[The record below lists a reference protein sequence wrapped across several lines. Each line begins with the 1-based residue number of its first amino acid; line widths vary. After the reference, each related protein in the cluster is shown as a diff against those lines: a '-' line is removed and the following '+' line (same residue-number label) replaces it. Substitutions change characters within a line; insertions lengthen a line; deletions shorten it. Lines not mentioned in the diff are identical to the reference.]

1 MPRSAATNRLTDI
14 KIKSYLKDDGRTT
27 PLHDGG
33 GLYLRKRATGA
44 FWVLRLPC
52 PMTGKDQWHQVFAG
66 EASPCYPA
74 RTLADARIKAGTL
87 RAERATGIDPR
98 EARKSRAR
106 REAEA
111 EEAKQRAREAEE
123 LQQAQR
129 LSVRQLFERWRTT
142 DLLPRALADGTR
154 EGRKDGGEYVRQ
166 QFERHV
172 FAALGDRAAADIT
185 RLDLMTVLDAQKSA
199 GKLRTANVLFSDL
212 KQMFAFAV
220 DREIAN
226 TNPLEGLKRRRIG
239 GKDTERERVL
249 SDAEL
254 QQLWAALPDSG
265 LHPRGCSALGLVLAT
280 GVRAGEVMGAAWAD
294 ASLGSTRIEELRCIA
309 EQANTKFGLVDV
321 KARSWHLPDTK
332 NQREHTIHLSDFAL
346 ARLAE
351 LAALRAVGPDEQLV
365 PWLFPD
371 RSGLKPVCVKS
382 LGKQIADRQRAA
394 KTQMQ
399 RRSQSTDA
407 LLLSGG
413 HWTLHDLRRTA
424 ATVMARLGISN
435 DVIDECLNHKQE
447 SKVGR
452 IYIRDRREA
461 EQQRALDALGQHL
474 AELSSSANCAKN

>member
-14 KIKSYLKDDGRTT
+14 KIKSYLKDESKTT

-52 PMTGKDQWHQVFAG
+52 PTTGKDQWHQVFAG
-66 EASPCYPA
+66 EANPCYPT
-74 RTLADARIKAGTL
+74 RTLADARIKAGAL

-98 EARKSRAR
+98 EARRKRAR

-111 EEAKQRAREAEE
+111 EEALQRAREAEE
-123 LQQAQR
+123 LQRAKR
-129 LSVRQLFERWRTT
+129 LSMRQLFDRWRTT
-142 DLLPRALADGTR
+142 DLQPRTLADGTR

-172 FAALGDRAAADIT
+172 FPTLGDRAATDVT
-185 RLDLMTVLDAQKSA
+185 RLDLMAVLDAQKSA

-220 DREIAN
+220 DRQIAT

-254 QQLWAALPDSG
+254 QTLWAALPASG
-265 LHPRGCSALGLVLAT
+265 LHPRSCSALGLVLAT
-280 GVRAGEVMGAAWAD
+280 CVRAGEVMGAVWND
-294 ASLGSTRIEELRCIA
+294 TGLDSTSIEELRRIA
-309 EQANTKFGLVDV
+309 EQAETKFGLVDV
-321 KARSWHLPDTK
+321 NARRWYLPDTK
-332 NQREHTIHLSDFAL
+332 NQRDHTIHLSDFAL
-346 ARLAE
+346 ARIAELAE
-351 LAALRAVGPDEQLV
+351 LREVGPDGDLV

-371 RSGLKPVCVKS
+371 RSRRKPVCVKS

-394 KTQMQ
+394 EQRMQ
-399 RRSQSTDA
+399 GRSQNTGA
-407 LLLSGG
+407 LLLPGG

-435 DVIDECLNHKQE
+435 DVIDECLNHKLE
-447 SKVGR
+447 SKVAR
-452 IYIRDRREA
+452 IYIHDRREA
-461 EQQRALDALGQHL
+461 DQQRALDVLGKHL
-474 AELSSSANCAKN
+474 AELSSK